1 MATKKKAAPGTSTL
15 STNGNRVAT
24 GTSRK
29 IKLDEPLPSANGH
42 SDSFDKKELLR
53 ILTEVKNGNFSSR
66 MPIDETGINGKI
78 CDTLN
83 EIIGLNEKMM
93 QEFTKAGNTIGK
105 KGKLTQR
112 IEAPSGKGSWRTGIE
127 SLNTLI

>member
-1 MATKKKAAPGTSTL
+1 MPTKKKVPNGSSTSAANGTAVISKGARKLEYVAAPSH
-15 STNGNRVAT
+15 NGN
-24 GTSRK
+24 
-29 IKLDEPLPSANGH
+29 GH
-42 SDSFDKKELLR
+42 EDSFDKKELLR

-83 EIIGLNEKMM
+83 EIISLNEKMM

-112 IEAPSGKGSWRTGIE
+112 IEAPSGKGA
-127 SLNTLI
+127 